1 MKKLYLFIGG
11 LILMSGLTGCETKN
25 KAEIEQS
32 FDKVLAL
39 YPTPN
44 LESFYDMEGYKDDE
58 FDKDDK
64 GVWVLNSDFSM
75 SKTEE
80 GDLFT
85 EGMRLRIN
93 RNTRKMNGYYYVS
106 ITPNSFGKSSKTT
119 KYPVVYTDNGFQS
132 KAEISDKELQRK
144 IEKFQFFV
152 QYGKFDKLDSYKN
165 LKKMYNPEVPMY
177 ELEYQLTN
185 DDSNVN
191 ELRKRNDI
199 PTKIPPTLL
208 LKGTGNLD
216 GSSVG
221 YKQVEIRFDKK
232 LSVYF
237 SDFIDFQPLSEED
250 LTVE

>member
-11 LILMSGLTGCETKN
+11 LMIMSGLAGCETKN

-32 FDKVLAL
+32 FDKVLAM

-44 LESFYDMEGYKDDE
+44 LESFYDMEGYRDDE
-58 FDKDDK
+58 FEKDDK

-80 GDLFT
+80 GDLLT

-93 RNTRKMNGYYYVS
+93 RNTRKMKGYYYVS
-106 ITPNSFGKSSKTT
+106 ITPNAFGKSSKTT
-119 KYPVVYTDNGFQS
+119 KYPVVYTGKGFQS
-132 KAEISDKELQRK
+132 KEKISDKEFQRK
-144 IEKFQFFV
+144 IEGFQFFV

-185 DDSNVN
+185 DDSNVQV
-191 ELRKRNDI
+191 LRSKYDI
-199 PTKIPPTLL
+199 VTDKAPTLL
-208 LKGTGNLD
+208 LKGTGDIEGN
-216 GSSVG
+216 SVG
-221 YKQVEIRFDKK
+221 YKQLEVRFDKK
-232 LSVYF
+232 LSIYF
-237 SDFIDFQPLSEED
+237 TDSIDFQPLSEED
-250 LTVE
+250 LASE

>member
-1 MKKLYLFIGG
+1 LKQLYLFIGG
-11 LILMSGLTGCETKN
+11 LIIMSGLTGCETKN
-25 KAEIEQS
+25 KVEIEQS
-32 FDKVLAL
+32 FDKVLAM

-44 LESFYDMEGYKDDE
+44 LESFYDMEGYRDDE

-80 GDLFT
+80 GDLLT

-119 KYPVVYTDNGFQS
+119 KYPVVYTDNGFRS
-132 KAEISDKELQRK
+132 KEEIYDKELQRK

-152 QYGKFDKLDSYKN
+152 QYGKFDQLNSYKN

-185 DDSNVN
+185 EDSNVK

-199 PTKIPPTLL
+199 PVEIPPTLL
-208 LKGTGNLD
+208 LKGTGSLD

-237 SDFIDFQPLSEED
+237 SDFIDFQPRSEED